1 MLVSGMENRNM
12 DQLDRDDRLR
22 LVKFVCSF
30 AWADLE
36 IRPEERAFVNHIVK
50 SLELN
55 DEDQSKVEG
64 WMAIPPSPESVD
76 PTRIPLTHRKLFLDS
91 IEGVI
96 ASDGE
101 IAPEE
106 RENLALLRDLLV

>member
-1 MLVSGMENRNM
+1 ML
-12 DQLDRDDRLR
+12 DQLDRRERMRLM
-22 LVKFVCSF
+22 KFVCSF

-36 IRPEERAFVNHIVK
+36 IRQEEREFVRDMIARLALDEADRAAVQGW
-50 SLELN
+50 LDVPPEL
-55 DEDQSKVEG
+55 
-64 WMAIPPSPESVD
+64 ESVD
-76 PTRIPLTHRKLFLDS
+76 PTLVPAEHRRVFIEA

-106 RENLALLRDLLV
+106 RESFRIFRDLVG